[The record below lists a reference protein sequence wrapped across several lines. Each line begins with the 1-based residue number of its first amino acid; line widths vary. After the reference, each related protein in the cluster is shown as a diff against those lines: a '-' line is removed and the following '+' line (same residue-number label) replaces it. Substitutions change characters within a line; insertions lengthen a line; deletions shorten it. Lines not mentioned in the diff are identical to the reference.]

1 MKQRAFVIVNNL
13 VFALTAVILLSAA
26 FIESA
31 NLREA
36 ETETTATE
44 EISGLVECAPIE
56 GTAEVIEEATEAFE
70 EIEIAKVTPETEPIE
85 QIETQPEETIYYT
98 NIPLGEELQNHIISE
113 CEKVNI
119 DPAII
124 FAVIKRESGYIVE
137 IMGDNGRSYGLMQ
150 IQLRWHSGRMEK
162 LGCTD
167 LLDPFQNVT
176 VGIDYLSELYKYYG
190 DIGLALT
197 AYNGGYKYAD
207 KYKAKDMVSQYAQ
220 AVLTEA
226 ERITN
231 G

>member
-1 MKQRAFVIVNNL
+1 MKQRVWAFINWFTFV
-13 VFALTAVILLSAA
+13 LTAVILFSVA

-44 EISGLVECAPIE
+44 EISGLVECTPIE
-56 GTAEVIEEATEAFE
+56 ETAEVIEETTEAVE
-70 EIEIAKVTPETEPIE
+70 EIEIAKVAPETEPTE
-85 QIETQPEETIYYT
+85 QTETQPEETTYYT
-98 NIPLGEELQNHIISE
+98 DIPLDEELQNHIISE

-119 DPAII
+119 DPAIV

-162 LGCTD
+162 LGCTN

-207 KYKAKDMVSQYAQ
+207 KYKAKDMVSNYAQ

>member
-1 MKQRAFVIVNNL
+1 MNQRVWACINRYAFI
-13 VFALTAVILLSAA
+13 LTAVILFSAA
-26 FIESA
+26 FIEAA

-44 EISGLVECAPIE
+44 EILGLVECAPIE
-56 GTAEVIEEATEAFE
+56 ETAKVIEETTEAVE
-70 EIEIAKVTPETEPIE
+70 EIEIAKVAPEIEPTE
-85 QIETQPEETIYYT
+85 QIETQPEETTYYT
-98 NIPLGEELQNHIISE
+98 NIPLDEELQNHIISE

-162 LGCTD
+162 LGCTN

-176 VGIDYLSELYKYYG
+176 VGINYLSELYDFYG

-207 KYKAKDMVSQYAQ
+207 KYKAKDMVSNYAR

-231 G
+231 E

>member
-1 MKQRAFVIVNNL
+1 MNQRVWARINRYAFI
-13 VFALTAVILLSAA
+13 LTAVILFSAA

-56 GTAEVIEEATEAFE
+56 ETTEAVE
-70 EIEIAKVTPETEPIE
+70 EIEIAKVTPETEPTE
-85 QIETQPEETIYYT
+85 QIETQPEETTYYT
-98 NIPLGEELQNHIISE
+98 NIPLDEELQNHIISE

-176 VGIDYLSELYKYYG
+176 VGIDYLSELYDFYG

-207 KYKAKDMVSQYAQ
+207 KYKAKDMVSNYAQ

>member
-1 MKQRAFVIVNNL
+1 MKQRVWAFINWFTFV
-13 VFALTAVILLSAA
+13 LTAVILFSAA

-44 EISGLVECAPIE
+44 EISGLVGCTPIE
-56 GTAEVIEEATEAFE
+56 ETAEVIEETTEAVE
-70 EIEIAKVTPETEPIE
+70 EIEIAKVAPETEPTE
-85 QIETQPEETIYYT
+85 QTETQPEETTYYT
-98 NIPLGEELQNHIISE
+98 DIPLDEELQNHIISE

-119 DPAII
+119 DPAIV

-162 LGCTD
+162 LGCTN

-176 VGIDYLSELYKYYG
+176 VGIDYLSELYDFYG

-207 KYKAKDMVSQYAQ
+207 KYKAKDMVSNYAQ

>member
-1 MKQRAFVIVNNL
+1 MKQRVWAYINRYMFV
-13 VFALTAVILLSAA
+13 LTAVILLSAA

-31 NLREA
+31 NLREV
-36 ETETTATE
+36 ETEKTVTE
-44 EISGLVECAPIE
+44 EISGVVECAPIE
-56 GTAEVIEEATEAFE
+56 ETAEVIEETTEVVE
-70 EIEIAKVTPETEPIE
+70 EIEIAKVTSETEPTE
-85 QIETQPEETIYYT
+85 QIETQPEETTYYT
-98 NIPLGEELQNHIISE
+98 NIPLDEKLQTHIISE

-162 LGCTD
+162 LGCTN

-176 VGIDYLSELYKYYG
+176 VGINYLSELYDFYG

-207 KYKAKDMVSQYAQ
+207 KYKAKDMVSNYAQ